1 MYVVSSN
8 LISSLSPLKW
18 SNTLKQL
25 FECVCP
31 FCRIKAIKNGVTWN
45 CQRKTFFF
53 LFLRI
58 NFLRKIKLNLQHFLI
73 NNFLWVSPFN
83 KP

>member
-18 SNTLKQL
+18 SHSNNCLSV
-25 FECVCP
+25 FVH
-31 FCRIKAIKNGVTWN
+31 FVGFKAIKNGVTWN